1 MGSIE
6 YCIHRCN
13 IIQKYVKVLINS
25 NFRTILALTLS
36 LVMVTSLSST
46 VYAGA
51 PTSTLVGLGHTGSD
65 GPSTFFTIDSSTG
78 EATAVGSTG
87 FERCSGM
94 DIDDAG
100 TIFASCE
107 RTDGSD
113 APVLITID
121 PSDGSGTEV
130 GLTGADFDHLADL
143 SFRPSDGTLFGF
155 DATSGDHRLRTIDT
169 GSGLGSDVGSTGLG
183 SDGGNGMTFVGDILF
198 HIARD
203 GGLHTLDQSL
213 GTASAG
219 TSMTY
224 DPSSFIKVKAMDT
237 DPVTGITWG
246 IINESDGSGT
256 PTSLGIIDFD
266 LETVTEV
273 GPNDTEDPLD
283 AIAVVPELVVGG
295 SLLSI
300 DNTALLLA
308 GLQGSVIWMLP
319 VLAGA
324 AGVTVFYLKTRKN

>member
-1 MGSIE
+1 ME
-6 YCIHRCN
+6 YYIHSCN
-13 IIQKYVKVLINS
+13 IIQKYVKVMINS
-25 NFRTILALTLS
+25 KLRTILALTLS
-36 LVMVTSLSST
+36 LVMVTSLSSA

-51 PTSTLVGLGHTGSD
+51 PTATLIGLGHSGSD

-78 EATAVGSTG
+78 AATAVGPTG
-87 FERCSGM
+87 FERCSAM

-113 APVLITID
+113 APVLITIN

-130 GLTGADFDHLADL
+130 GLTGADFDHLAGS

-183 SDGGNGMTFVGDILF
+183 SDGGNGITFVGDILY

-203 GGLHTLDQSL
+203 NGLHTLDQSL

-224 DPSSFIKVKAMDT
+224 DPGFGNVKAMDT
-237 DPVTGITWG
+237 DVENG
-246 IINESDGSGT
+246 IIWAIISSGSGGA
-256 PTSLGIIDFD
+256 PTSLGIVDVD
-266 LETVTEV
+266 SETVTEV
-273 GPNDTEDPLD
+273 GPNDTEVPLD
-283 AIAVVPELVVGG
+283 AIAVVGLFVGG

-300 DNTALLLA
+300 DNTTLLLA
-308 GLQGSVIWMLP
+308 GLQSSAIWMLP
-319 VLAGA
+319 VLAGV
-324 AGVTVFYLKTRKN
+324 AGSAFGVLYIKSRRN

>member
-1 MGSIE
+1 
-6 YCIHRCN
+6 
-13 IIQKYVKVLINS
+13 
-25 NFRTILALTLS
+25 
-36 LVMVTSLSST
+36 MVTSLSSP

-51 PTSTLVGLGHTGSD
+51 PTTTLVGLGHSGSD

-78 EATAVGSTG
+78 AATAVGPTG
-87 FERCSGM
+87 FERCSAM

-113 APVLITID
+113 DPVLITID

-130 GLTGADFDHLADL
+130 GLTGADFDHLAGS

-183 SDGGNGMTFVGDILF
+183 SDGGNGITFVGDILY

-203 GGLHTLDQSL
+203 DGLHTLDQSL

-224 DPSSFIKVKAMDT
+224 DPGFGNVKAMDT
-237 DPVTGITWG
+237 DVETGIIWA
-246 IINESDGSGT
+246 IISSGGGGS
-256 PTSLGIIDFD
+256 PTSLGIVDVD
-266 LETVTEV
+266 SETVTEV
-273 GPNDTEDPLD
+273 GPNDTEVPLD
-283 AIAVVPELVVGG
+283 AIAVVGLFVGG

-300 DNTALLLA
+300 DNTTLLLA
-308 GLQGSVIWMLP
+308 GLQSNAIWMLP
-319 VLAGA
+319 ILAGA
-324 AGVTVFYLKTRKN
+324 AGIGAYYIKTRMNKE

>member
-1 MGSIE
+1 M
-6 YCIHRCN
+6 
-13 IIQKYVKVLINS
+13 INS
-25 NFRTILALTLS
+25 KLRTILALTLS
-36 LVMVTSLSST
+36 LVMVTSLSSA

-51 PTSTLVGLGHTGSD
+51 PTATLVGLGHSGED

-78 EATAVGSTG
+78 EATAVGPTG
-87 FERCSGM
+87 FERCSAM

-130 GLTGADFDHLADL
+130 GLTGVDFDHLADS

-155 DATSGDHRLRTIDT
+155 DATSSDHRLRTIDT

-183 SDGGNGMTFVGDILF
+183 SDGGNGITFVGDILY

-203 GGLHTLDQSL
+203 DGLHTLDQSL

-219 TSMTY
+219 TALTY
-224 DPSSFIKVKAMDT
+224 DPGFDKVKAMDT
-237 DPVTGITWG
+237 DVDTGIIWA
-246 IINESDGSGT
+246 IITSGSLD
-256 PTSLGIIDFD
+256 PTSLGIVNVD

-300 DNTALLLA
+300 DNTALILA

-324 AGVTVFYLKTRKN
+324 AGVGAYYIKTRMNKE